1 MKPAISCL
9 SVLLICLGA
18 ASVHAAQET
27 QDPALRQRA
36 ADALARL
43 APLPLAK
50 GSLPQPLV
58 EINRESA
65 DRRWVIGSAT
75 QPLPTMTGVDADQVP
90 LSRLF
95 LARQTDQGWQL
106 ALEGEDSFAALL
118 EAAPDDWL
126 SADERRAWRS
136 QTVRAKRLA
145 PDATGL
151 GLPWQE
157 GAAWSMTGGPHGYSG
172 ESQPY
177 DSIDFAGGDG
187 RVLAPQAG
195 VIYKSCLRNGSG
207 LVKLVHD
214 NGYSSTYYHM
224 INLNTVAD
232 GQRVAKGAY
241 LGKTGN
247 GLPCGGSTT
256 GPHVHFSLIHQG
268 KAEPVNRKW
277 LGGWQFFSGSRAYQ
291 GYAARDGGRVNVGG
305 RLTHYRG
312 GGDPAPTPGGA
323 SGIATPRGASGIAT
337 PRGGD
342 GYVNLRG
349 GPSLSAEIVGSAA
362 RGEQVPLQC
371 HARGEAVDGVWG
383 RTDIWNRT
391 AAGHWISDGFI
402 DTGSNAPV
410 VPQCPSS
417 ARPW

>member
-1 MKPAISCL
+1 MMKSAISYL
-9 SVLLICLGA
+9 SALLIGLGA
-18 ASVHAAQET
+18 ASAHAAEEA
-27 QDPALRQRA
+27 QDPALRQQA

-43 APLPLAK
+43 APRPLAK
-50 GSLPQPLV
+50 GDLPQPLV
-58 EINRESA
+58 EVNRESA

-75 QPLPTMTGVDADQVP
+75 QPLPLMAGADADQVP

-106 ALEGEDSFAALL
+106 AMEGEDGFAALL
-118 EAAPDDWL
+118 EAAPDGWL

-136 QTVRAKRLA
+136 QAIRAKRLA

-157 GAAWSMTGGPHGYSG
+157 GSSWSMTGGPHGYSG

-232 GQRVAKGAY
+232 GQRMAKGAY
-241 LGKTGN
+241 LGKIGN

-277 LGGWQFFSGSRAYQ
+277 LGGWQFFSGGRAYQ
-291 GYAARDGGRVNVGG
+291 GYASRNGSRVNVGG
-305 RLTHYRG
+305 RLTHYSG
-312 GGDPAPTPGGA
+312 GSDPAPTP
-323 SGIATPRGASGIAT
+323 SGSSGVAT

-342 GYVNLRG
+342 SRVNLRG

-362 RGEQVPLQC
+362 RGEQVALQC
-371 HARGEAVDGVWG
+371 HIRGEAVDGVWG

-391 AAGHWISDGFI
+391 ASGHWISDGFI

-410 VPQCPSS
+410 VPPCPSS

>member
-1 MKPAISCL
+1 MMKPAISYL

-18 ASVHAAQET
+18 APAHAAEEA
-27 QDPALRQRA
+27 QDPALRKQA

-43 APLPLAK
+43 APQPLAK
-50 GSLPQPLV
+50 GNLPQPLV
-58 EINRESA
+58 ELNRESA
-65 DRRWVIGSAT
+65 DRRWVLGSAT
-75 QPLPTMTGVDADQVP
+75 QPLPAMAGADADQVP

-95 LARQTDQGWQL
+95 LAHQTDQGWRL
-106 ALEGEDSFAALL
+106 ALEGERDFAALL
-118 EAAPDDWL
+118 DAAPDGWL

-136 QTVRAKRLA
+136 QTALAKRLA

-224 INLNTVAD
+224 INLNSVAD

-241 LGKTGN
+241 LGKIGN

-291 GYAARDGGRVNVGG
+291 GYARW
-305 RLTHYRG
+305 T
-312 GGDPAPTPGGA
+312 A
-323 SGIATPRGASGIAT
+323 SGAAPISGTAPPPAI
-337 PRGGD
+337 
-342 GYVNLRG
+342 
-349 GPSLSAEIVGSAA
+349 GSA
-362 RGEQVPLQC
+362 
-371 HARGEAVDGVWG
+371 
-383 RTDIWNRT
+383 T
-391 AAGHWISDGFI
+391 A
-402 DTGSNAPV
+402 
-410 VPQCPSS
+410 SS
-417 ARPW
+417 TPAAIRR